1 MLKYLLTRFKE
12 PSSWAGFASLAIV
25 FGVPTSTAQTVI
37 NAVTAVAAAV
47 AIFVP
52 EKAE

>member
-1 MLKYLLTRFKE
+1 MRYFLNRFKE
-12 PSSWAGFASLAIV
+12 PSSWAGFAMLATM
-25 FGVPTSTAQTVI
+25 FGVPATTAQ
-37 NAVTAVAAAV
+37 AVTQAVGAVAAAV